1 MQWTDFQEIIANAYE
16 TYGSVDGMIVKN
28 VDWDIENRGL
38 NNQYI
43 VLDSDQIIPASKE
56 AYQSYIQKSS
66 K

>member
-1 MQWTDFQEIIANAYE
+1 
-16 TYGSVDGMIVKN
+16 MIVKN